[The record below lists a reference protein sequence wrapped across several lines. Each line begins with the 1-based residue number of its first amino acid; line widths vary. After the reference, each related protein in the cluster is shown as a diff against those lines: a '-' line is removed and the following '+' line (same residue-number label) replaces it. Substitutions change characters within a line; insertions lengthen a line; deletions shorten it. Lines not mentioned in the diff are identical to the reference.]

1 MAGKT
6 VAKTEYELSKD
17 VLDILLRD
25 RTTGRHIL
33 WMTDNY
39 KQYGIGYGEFCE
51 ITPKLILRD
60 GMSIIK
66 PRNEKSA
73 EEQTI
78 RVRDK
83 AEVFTPSWVCNVQ
96 NNLVDEA
103 WFGRKD
109 VFNTQ
114 DGTIWTATDHVDF
127 GEKNWQKYVTACRL
141 EISCGEAPYLVSR
154 YDTTTGKH
162 IPIRHRIGLL
172 DRKLRVV
179 DENCTNQNWY
189 CWAKKAF
196 QTTYG
201 YEWSGDNLLLAR
213 QNLLFTFF
221 DWYIERFGRL
231 PEDDKVEEIAEII
244 SWNIWQMDGIK
255 FVVPCSCHEEIISES
270 LFDDEVIKQP
280 CEGCATENACRHNGI
295 YSNIRDCDKD
305 EVLTAVS
312 MIGGPNGKKGL

>member
-1 MAGKT
+1 MARKEVVT
-6 VAKTEYELSKD
+6 TEYEMSRD

-73 EEQTI
+73 EEQII

-114 DGTIWTATDHVDF
+114 DGTAWTSTDHVDF

-162 IPIRHRIGLL
+162 IPTRQRIGLL

-270 LFDDEVIKQP
+270 LFDDEVIKRP

-295 YSNIRDCDKD
+295 YSNIRDWEKD